1 MMDNLRA
8 AANNVVLK
16 IILALIMLSFILT
29 GVGSYLI
36 GGSNDYAAKVN
47 DQDISRAQL
56 EQAMQSE
63 RGRLQQKLGEQ
74 FSVLAANEG
83 YMQQLRQQVLGQLIN
98 NVLLDQYARKLGLTV
113 SDEQVKESIRQ
124 IPDFQ
129 TGEHFDNNRYLALI
143 NQLGY
148 TPEQFAQLQ
157 RQQLINQ
164 QLLKAFSDTGFVLP
178 IEVQAMSALVL
189 QQRDVRL
196 ATLDLKALQAEQKVT
211 DEELQAYYDQNKHNF
226 IAPEQMKVSF
236 IAMDAAAMQSN
247 ITVTEED
254 IAAYYDQNRSS
265 YTQPERRNYSVIQFK
280 TEAEAKAALDELK
293 KGADFAVIAKEKSTD
308 IISRNNG
315 GELGW
320 LEPETTP
327 DEVKAAN
334 LSEKG
339 QLSDVIKSSVGYLI
353 VRLNDIKPELV
364 KPLSEVHDEL
374 AKKLKQEKA
383 LDAYYALQ
391 QKVNDAATSDN
402 ESLAS
407 AEEVAGT
414 KAQQTGWFTRDTV
427 PAEINFKPVVQAI
440 FDGRLVGEN
449 GSAGSNSEV
458 ITVDGDRAF
467 VIRIDGHKPEGIEP
481 FDQVRDQISE
491 LVKRQK
497 AEQQARV
504 DGEKILTALKQGKG
518 EEAMKSAGISFGEK
532 KTLSYASVDDQLMQ
546 TIFALAHP
554 QKDQPVYGLS
564 QDRQGN
570 IVLIELLS
578 VTPGKLQESETK
590 IFIEKMQEESVSMIF
605 DALMANLHKQA
616 TIKIGSAEQ
625 QQPQ

>member
-196 ATLDLKALQAEQKVT
+196 ATLDLKALQAQQKVT

-236 IAMDAAAMQSN
+236 IAMDAAAMQGS

-293 KGADFAVIAKEKSTD
+293 KGADFAAVAKEKSTD

-327 DEVKAAN
+327 EEVKVAN
-334 LSEKG
+334 LNDKG

-407 AEEVAGT
+407 AEEVAGI

-440 FDGRLVGEN
+440 FDGRLMGEN
-449 GSAGSNSEV
+449 GSTGSNSDV

-518 EEAMKSAGISFGEK
+518 EEAMKSADISFGDK

-578 VTPGKLQESETK
+578 VTPGKLPESETK
-590 IFIEKMQEESVSMIF
+590 VFIEKMQEESVSMIF

-616 TIKIGSAEQ
+616 TIKIGPAEQ

>member
-280 TEAEAKAALDELK
+280 TEVEAKAALDELK
-293 KGADFAVIAKEKSTD
+293 KGADFAVDS
-308 IISRNNG
+308 
-315 GELGW
+315 
-320 LEPETTP
+320 
-327 DEVKAAN
+327 
-334 LSEKG
+334 
-339 QLSDVIKSSVGYLI
+339 
-353 VRLNDIKPELV
+353 
-364 KPLSEVHDEL
+364 
-374 AKKLKQEKA
+374 
-383 LDAYYALQ
+383 
-391 QKVNDAATSDN
+391 
-402 ESLAS
+402 
-407 AEEVAGT
+407 
-414 KAQQTGWFTRDTV
+414 
-427 PAEINFKPVVQAI
+427 
-440 FDGRLVGEN
+440 
-449 GSAGSNSEV
+449 
-458 ITVDGDRAF
+458 
-467 VIRIDGHKPEGIEP
+467 
-481 FDQVRDQISE
+481 
-491 LVKRQK
+491 
-497 AEQQARV
+497 
-504 DGEKILTALKQGKG
+504 
-518 EEAMKSAGISFGEK
+518 
-532 KTLSYASVDDQLMQ
+532 
-546 TIFALAHP
+546 
-554 QKDQPVYGLS
+554 
-564 QDRQGN
+564 
-570 IVLIELLS
+570 
-578 VTPGKLQESETK
+578 
-590 IFIEKMQEESVSMIF
+590 
-605 DALMANLHKQA
+605 
-616 TIKIGSAEQ
+616 
-625 QQPQ
+625 

>member
-280 TEAEAKAALDELK
+280 TEVEAKAALDELK

-518 EEAMKSAGISFGEK
+518 EEAMKSAGISYGERK
-532 KTLSYASVDDQLMQ
+532 RCHMHRLMINLCRQSSLWRIHRKTSRFMVYLRTVKATSY
-546 TIFALAHP
+546 
-554 QKDQPVYGLS
+554 
-564 QDRQGN
+564 
-570 IVLIELLS
+570 
-578 VTPGKLQESETK
+578 
-590 IFIEKMQEESVSMIF
+590 
-605 DALMANLHKQA
+605 
-616 TIKIGSAEQ
+616 
-625 QQPQ
+625 

>member
-280 TEAEAKAALDELK
+280 TEVEAKAALDELK

-532 KTLSYASVDDQLMQ
+532 KTLSYASVMINLCRQSSLWRIHRKTSRFM
-546 TIFALAHP
+546 
-554 QKDQPVYGLS
+554 VYL
-564 QDRQGN
+564 RT
-570 IVLIELLS
+570 V
-578 VTPGKLQESETK
+578 K
-590 IFIEKMQEESVSMIF
+590 
-605 DALMANLHKQA
+605 A
-616 TIKIGSAEQ
+616 TSY
-625 QQPQ
+625 

>member
-1 MMDNLRA
+1 M
-8 AANNVVLK
+8 
-16 IILALIMLSFILT
+16 
-29 GVGSYLI
+29 
-36 GGSNDYAAKVN
+36 
-47 DQDISRAQL
+47 
-56 EQAMQSE
+56 
-63 RGRLQQKLGEQ
+63 
-74 FSVLAANEG
+74 
-83 YMQQLRQQVLGQLIN
+83 
-98 NVLLDQYARKLGLTV
+98 
-113 SDEQVKESIRQ
+113 
-124 IPDFQ
+124 
-129 TGEHFDNNRYLALI
+129 
-143 NQLGY
+143 
-148 TPEQFAQLQ
+148 
-157 RQQLINQ
+157 
-164 QLLKAFSDTGFVLP
+164 LP

-280 TEAEAKAALDELK
+280 TEVEAKAALDELK

-518 EEAMKSAGISFGEK
+518 EEAMKSAGISFGK
-532 KTLSYASVDDQLMQ
+532 RKRCHMHRLMINLCRQSSLWRIHRKTSRFMVYLRTVKATSY
-546 TIFALAHP
+546 
-554 QKDQPVYGLS
+554 
-564 QDRQGN
+564 
-570 IVLIELLS
+570 
-578 VTPGKLQESETK
+578 
-590 IFIEKMQEESVSMIF
+590 
-605 DALMANLHKQA
+605 
-616 TIKIGSAEQ
+616 
-625 QQPQ
+625 

>member
-280 TEAEAKAALDELK
+280 TEVEAKAALDELK

-391 QKVNDAATSDN
+391 QKSMMRQ
-402 ESLAS
+402 LAITNLWLQPKRS
-407 AEEVAGT
+407 RGLKLNKQVGSPV
-414 KAQQTGWFTRDTV
+414 TRY
-427 PAEINFKPVVQAI
+427 
-440 FDGRLVGEN
+440 RLKLI
-449 GSAGSNSEV
+449 SN
-458 ITVDGDRAF
+458 R
-467 VIRIDGHKPEGIEP
+467 
-481 FDQVRDQISE
+481 
-491 LVKRQK
+491 
-497 AEQQARV
+497 
-504 DGEKILTALKQGKG
+504 
-518 EEAMKSAGISFGEK
+518 
-532 KTLSYASVDDQLMQ
+532 
-546 TIFALAHP
+546 
-554 QKDQPVYGLS
+554 
-564 QDRQGN
+564 
-570 IVLIELLS
+570 
-578 VTPGKLQESETK
+578 
-590 IFIEKMQEESVSMIF
+590 
-605 DALMANLHKQA
+605 
-616 TIKIGSAEQ
+616 
-625 QQPQ
+625 